1 MNKLQTSVKY
11 RVDSQ
16 FFYIDWSL
24 QHLLKVLSRVL
35 AQKLFFAIGPL
46 QGQTS
51 KHVAAR
57 L

>member
-11 RVDSQ
+11 RVDWQ
-16 FFYIDWSL
+16 FFYIDWCL
-24 QHLLKVLSRVL
+24 QRLLKVLSRAL
-35 AQKLFFAIGPL
+35 AQKFSFIIGIL